1 MVDERYVP
9 TGDPNSNHK
18 LIVDNLPKAHLHSFD
33 TSLPID
39 ECVKDYEEKLAEYLH
54 SPLSLCVLGIG
65 TDGHFASLF
74 PNDEVL
80 KESEKQVLYTQTDDH
95 DVKDRLTMSL
105 PLIMQS
111 EKILVL
117 LKGEDK
123 WDVIQ
128 KMEDESVPMDAYP
141 ARHLMN
147 HPNLIIHY
155 LK

>member
-1 MVDERYVP
+1 
-9 TGDPNSNHK
+9 
-18 LIVDNLPKAHLHSFD
+18 
-33 TSLPID
+33 
-39 ECVKDYEEKLAEYLH
+39 
-54 SPLSLCVLGIG
+54 
-65 TDGHFASLF
+65 
-74 PNDEVL
+74 
-80 KESEKQVLYTQTDDH
+80 
-95 DVKDRLTMSL
+95 
-105 PLIMQS
+105 MQS